1 MLCKIGRLDIDILSV
16 KDIACFLY
24 SMLLGQ
30 VYQLIKGSS
39 AEQGVDRD
47 SINQQVSPLFLVELF
62 LLGLAGQGF
71 SPISLL

>member
-1 MLCKIGRLDIDILSV
+1 MQSLVISATLVNVFMLCKLDRLDIDILSV

-24 SMLLGQ
+24 SVLLLGQ

-47 SINQQVSPLFLVELF
+47 SINQQVSPLFLVE
-62 LLGLAGQGF
+62 
-71 SPISLL
+71 